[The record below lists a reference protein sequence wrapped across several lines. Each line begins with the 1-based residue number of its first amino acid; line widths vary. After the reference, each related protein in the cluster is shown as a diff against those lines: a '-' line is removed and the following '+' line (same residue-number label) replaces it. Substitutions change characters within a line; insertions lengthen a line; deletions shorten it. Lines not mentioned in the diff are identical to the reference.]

1 MSSFPLQLTTLR
13 GSILE
18 EAIPST
24 SRHGAA
30 RALPA
35 KDILEHVVPELQ
47 LPALRM
53 AQPGV
58 KVIVTQ
64 VQVVQCVYMYAHL
77 IQFPETADKAQ
88 AAICMKCNGRR

>member
-1 MSSFPLQLTTLR
+1 MTLR

-35 KDILEHVVPELQ
+35 KDILEHVIPEFQ
-47 LPALRM
+47 LTALRM
-53 AQPGV
+53 AQPGI
-58 KVIVTQ
+58 KVHVCS
-64 VQVVQCVYMYAHL
+64 V
-77 IQFPETADKAQ
+77 
-88 AAICMKCNGRR
+88 RRLKIIKIFY

>member
-1 MSSFPLQLTTLR
+1 MSCFPLQLTTLR

-47 LPALRM
+47 LTVLRM

-58 KVIVTQ
+58 KVGDTSASDPSVF
-64 VQVVQCVYMYAHL
+64 MYARL
-77 IQFPETADKAQ
+77 T
-88 AAICMKCNGRR
+88 